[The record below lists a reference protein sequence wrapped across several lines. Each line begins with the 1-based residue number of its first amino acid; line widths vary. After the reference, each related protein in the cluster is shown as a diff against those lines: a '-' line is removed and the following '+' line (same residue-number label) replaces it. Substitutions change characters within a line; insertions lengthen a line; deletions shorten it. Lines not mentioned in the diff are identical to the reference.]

1 MASLSSL
8 EMKAML
14 AHTEELTT
22 ALSTNPLSTVGLLL
36 DKKFVRREVQDKMMA
51 DDTREGRAAILV
63 EDVTHEIESSPD
75 KLEIFLQILL
85 EQTWTKEVGERLRST
100 YQSKSGFLQGPYSR
114 SHLSC
119 GI

>member
-36 DKKFVRREVQDKMMA
+36 EKKIVPSEVQDKMMA
-51 DDTREGRAAILV
+51 DKTREGKAAILV
-63 EDVTHEIESSPD
+63 EAVTHEIESSPH
-75 KLEIFLQILL
+75 KLGLFLQILS
-85 EQTWTKEVGERLRST
+85 EQTWTIAVGERLFST
-100 YQSKSGFLQGPYSR
+100 YQSKLTLLTRLNTICPISLQ
-114 SHLSC
+114 
-119 GI
+119 I